1 MERALG
7 FQRVGFTGVC
17 FGSLI
22 ATVSIPEFSAYCGL
36 VRHPS
41 LHLEWK
47 QIQQQGCDIGGKGSS
62 YYGNCCFLALNG
74 ASGDD
79 CAALCYRASIVQSLG
94 KVAGWV
100 WDLSDYHVELHTQ
113 LILSVFTDPSSC
125 LNPATKKFEG
135 AAPSTKFILA
145 RPLHSGPTIPKP

>member
-47 QIQQQGCDIGGKGSS
+47 QIQQQGCDTGGKGSS
-62 YYGNCCFLALNG
+62 YYGNYCFLALNG

-79 CAALCYRASIVQSLG
+79 CAALCYRASIVQRLGRWQDGFGTYQTIMLSYTHSLYFPF
-94 KVAGWV
+94 
-100 WDLSDYHVELHTQ
+100 SR
-113 LILSVFTDPSSC
+113 
-125 LNPATKKFEG
+125 
-135 AAPSTKFILA
+135 ILA
-145 RPLHSGPTIPKP
+145 AV